1 MKDLLVSVLQ
11 MLILIICVLVCVA
24 FFTLLERKILGYI
37 HIRKGP
43 NKLGILGILQ
53 PFSDAVKLFTKE
65 QLFPSKSNI
74 IIFYIAPI
82 MNLFLSLFLWIVYPF
97 ITVNFSFSFAF
108 LFVLAVSSLGVYS
121 IMLAGWS
128 SNSNYSM
135 LGSIRCIAQVISY
148 EVSFILIL
156 LSFLFMVSSF
166 NMINFMKYQEFVW
179 FMFLFFPLSL
189 MIFISLLAETNRAP
203 FDFSEGESELVSG
216 FNTEY
221 GSGGFAMIFLAEY
234 GSILFMGILLSIVL
248 LGANLFSISFYF
260 KLGLMVILWIWVR
273 GAMPR
278 YRYDKL
284 MYLAWKGYLPV
295 SLFYLL
301 MSFALMILMFIEIM

>member
-11 MLILIICVLVCVA
+11 MLILIVCVLVCVA

-43 NKLGILGILQ
+43 NKLGVLGILQ

-82 MNLFLSLFLWIVYPF
+82 MNLFLSLFLWVAYPF

-108 LFVLAVSSLGVYS
+108 LFILGVSSLGVYS

-166 NMINFMKYQEFVW
+166 NMINFMKYQEFIW
-179 FMFLFFPLSL
+179 FLFLFFPLSV

-234 GSILFMGILLSIVL
+234 GSILFMGVLLSIVL
-248 LGANLFSISFYF
+248 LGSNLLSISFYF

-301 MSFALMILMFIEIM
+301 MSFSLLVLVFIEIM